1 MVVINIR
8 HFNTDSPAIIGNIM
22 ALVAGF
28 AMGGYLVIGRK
39 LHNRIDPGL
48 YIVMVYGISSV
59 FLISGALLMG
69 DKFTG
74 LEFKAYLYMLAIAI
88 VPQFIGHS
96 RFNLSV
102 RHLSATVVSVAI
114 LGEPMGASILA

>member
-1 MVVINIR
+1 M
-8 HFNTDSPAIIGNIM
+8 
-22 ALVAGF
+22 
-28 AMGGYLVIGRK
+28 IGRK